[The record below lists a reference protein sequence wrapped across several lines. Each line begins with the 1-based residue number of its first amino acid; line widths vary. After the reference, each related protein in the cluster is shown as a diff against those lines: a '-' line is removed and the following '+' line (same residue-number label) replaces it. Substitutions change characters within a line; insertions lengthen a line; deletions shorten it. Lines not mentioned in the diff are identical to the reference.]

1 LISSGGGNVFRY
13 PPATQLTMKGEQHLW
28 TIAWFCNSGGTS
40 PPEVCQIHNPTG
52 CLASLAEGE

>member
-1 LISSGGGNVFRY
+1 MFRY
-13 PPATQLTMKGEQHLW
+13 PRATLLTMKGEQHLW